1 MNLSRIITTDGN
13 FGGRMCQSPFRIV
26 GDHNVPVFFHS
37 PKGINSSAQGCVA
50 THSPGN
56 RVLFGP
62 SLKGMNKLNH
72 VLFIPFRE

>member
-1 MNLSRIITTDGN
+1 MNLGWIIYNGWK
-13 FGGRMCQSPFRIV
+13 FWRA
-26 GDHNVPVFFHS
+26 NVPVAFPNRGRAQCPCFFHS